1 MKFKYSY
8 IYSAL
13 LISSLSVTITSCHK
27 QLDQQP
33 TTQKELTNFLRNEVE
48 VEEYVNA
55 VYGMLQWNGTYKLYF
70 PAMAEISSDNTFDEV
85 PANDGQMYG
94 QLDLFQ
100 VVPTNDLHA
109 SVWRDHYK
117 TIQGANVVLNRI
129 NDVAFDSEEIK
140 NARKG
145 EMMFIRSLM
154 YFNLVRAF
162 GDVPLVTKETTDP
175 FEYFGQGRTVTT
187 EVYAQIIKDLETAI
201 DLLPMIN
208 DKVGKARKT
217 AAQTLLGKVYLTQ
230 KEWAKAK
237 TALEAVVS
245 SNQHE
250 LVAIDKLFGI
260 ANENNAEVI
269 FDVQFAAAI
278 NGNAEGSNMQQQF
291 SPSGT
296 LANAK
301 GHNLPTK
308 ELFDLYDNA
317 DKRKQQYVAIT
328 DNNIP
333 YSLKLTR
340 PTHNPADGGS
350 NFIVLRY
357 ADVLLMLAEIEA
369 QLGNPNRALDYLNPV
384 RERAGLG
391 VVTDN
396 NKEVVLE
403 KIALER
409 RLELVN
415 EGHRWFDLI
424 RYGTAVEVMN
434 QWFATHNMNIV
445 INQNHLLQPIP
456 QNQIDTDPA
465 MVQNPGY

>member
-13 LISSLSVTITSCHK
+13 LISGLCVTMTSCHK

-100 VVPTNDLHA
+100 VVPTNGLHA

-129 NDVAFDSEEIK
+129 NDVAFDSDETK

-162 GDVPLVTKETTDP
+162 GDVPLVTKETTNP
-175 FEYFGQGRTVTT
+175 FEYFGQGRTATT

-201 DLLPMIN
+201 DLLPMVN
-208 DKVGKARKT
+208 DKVGKVRKT

-308 ELFDLYDNA
+308 ELYDLYDNA
-317 DKRKQQYVAIT
+317 DLRKQHYVAIT
-328 DNNIP
+328 NNNIP

-357 ADVLLMLAEIEA
+357 ADVILMLAEIEA
-369 QLGNPNRALDYLNPV
+369 QLGNATVAVDYLNQI
-384 RERAGLG
+384 RERAGLSA
-391 VVTDN
+391 VSDN
-396 NKEVVLE
+396 NKDVILE
-403 KIALER
+403 KIATER
-409 RLELVN
+409 RFELIN

-434 QWFATHNMNIV
+434 KWFADHNMNII

-456 QNQIDTDPA
+456 QDQIDTDPA

>member
-8 IYSAL
+8 LYSAL
-13 LISSLSVTITSCHK
+13 LISGLCVTITSCHK

-100 VVPTNDLHA
+100 VVATNGLHA

-129 NDVAFDSEEIK
+129 NDVAFDSEETK

-175 FEYFGQGRTVTT
+175 FEYFGQGRTASTA
-187 EVYAQIIKDLETAI
+187 VYAQIVKDLEEAI
-201 DLLPMIN
+201 ALLPMVN
-208 DKVGKARKT
+208 DKIGKVRKT
-217 AAQTLLGKVYLTQ
+217 AAQALLGKVYLTQ

-237 TALEAVVS
+237 ASLEAVVN

-250 LVAIDKLFGI
+250 LVAIDKIFGI
-260 ANENNAEVI
+260 ANENNVEVI
-269 FDVQFAAAI
+269 FDVQFAAQV

-308 ELFDLYDNA
+308 ELYDLYDTA
-317 DKRKQQYVAIT
+317 DLRKQQYVAIT

-357 ADVLLMLAEIEA
+357 ADVILMLAEIEA
-369 QLGNPNRALDYLNPV
+369 QMGNTTVAVDYLNQI
-384 RERAGLG
+384 RERAGLN

-396 NKEVVLE
+396 NTAIVLE
-403 KIALER
+403 KIAVER
-409 RLELVN
+409 RLELIN

-434 QWFATHNMNIV
+434 KWFTTHNVNIV

-456 QNQIDTDPA
+456 QDQIDTDPA

>member
-1 MKFKYSY
+1 MKFKYSFL
-8 IYSAL
+8 YSAL
-13 LISSLSVTITSCHK
+13 LLGSSMVALQSCHK
-27 QLDQQP
+27 QLDQNP
-33 TTQKELTNFLRNEVE
+33 TTQKELSNFLRNEVE

-70 PAMAEISSDNTFDEV
+70 PALAEISSDNTFDEV

-100 VVPTNDLHA
+100 VVPTNGLHS

-117 TIQGANVVLNRI
+117 AIQGANVVLNRI
-129 NDVAFDSEEIK
+129 EDVAFSNEETK

-175 FEYFGQGRTVTT
+175 FEYFGQGRNATT

-201 DLLPMIN
+201 NLLPTIN
-208 DKVGKARKT
+208 DKVGKVRKT

-230 KEWAKAK
+230 KEWVKAK
-237 TALEAVVS
+237 SYLESVVS
-245 SNQHE
+245 SGQHE
-250 LVAIDKLFGI
+250 LVNIDEIFGI

-269 FDVQFAAAI
+269 FDVQFASQI

-291 SPSGT
+291 APSGT

-308 ELFDLYDNA
+308 ELYDLYDNN
-317 DKRKQQYVAIT
+317 DLRKQVYVAIT

-350 NFIVLRY
+350 NYIVLRY
-357 ADVLLMLAEIEA
+357 ADVILMLAEIEA
-369 QLGNPNRALDYLNPV
+369 QLGNTSGSLDYLNQI
-384 RERAGLG
+384 RTRAG
-391 VVTDN
+391 VSPVTEN
-396 NKEVVLE
+396 NKDALLHL
-403 KIALER
+403 IATER
-409 RLELVN
+409 RFELIN

-434 QWFATHNMNIV
+434 KWFADHNMNII

-456 QNQIDTDPA
+456 QDQIDTDPA